1 MKPNSSL
8 RVLLVED
15 SDSDARLLQENIRLS
30 GVDDFHV
37 SIVPSLDQAIQHVQR
52 HPVDVT
58 LLDLSLPDSSGL
70 DTVLHL
76 KRVCSDMPIVVLT
89 GVDDE
94 KTGIEAVRMGVQDY
108 LVKGQADGR
117 LIARAIRYAMERQ
130 RTEEALRQA
139 RDGLELR
146 VKERTTE
153 LARTVETLQDEVAM
167 RALAEHALRERS
179 RLLEAFFRHAVT
191 PLVFLDSE
199 FNFVRVNEAYAK
211 ACQKDVSDF
220 PGHNHFE
227 FYPNE
232 ENQAIFENVVRTKT
246 PYQAVAKPFT
256 FPDHPEWGLT
266 YWNWTLTPLL
276 DEAGDVEFLVFA
288 LEDVSGRTK
297 AQQELIA
304 LNETLTLR
312 TQQLRAL
319 TSELTLAEQRERQR
333 LALVLHDDLQQ
344 FLAAAKLHV
353 APLQRSE
360 DRAVR
365 QVAFEVSELI
375 RQSIDAS
382 RSLTA
387 ELSPPVLHQGGL
399 IEALR
404 WLARWMREKHRL
416 EIEMTLDEQAVPK
429 AEDVAILL
437 FQAVR
442 ELLFNVAKH
451 AGVKTARVE
460 VRRVDGQIQI
470 TVIDEG
476 AGFDPSKIRPE
487 GGLTGGLGLVSVRE
501 RLDFLGGR
509 MEIDSAPGRGSRF
522 SLVVPMGEAAAPQ
535 TARSKRA
542 ATPSESRHVR
552 AASVSKAPHTRK
564 IRVLLVD
571 DHAVTRQ
578 GLARLLAEEPDIE
591 IIGEAADGEAA
602 VSLIRQLLPDVAIM
616 DINMPNM
623 TGLEATRLIHAEL
636 PDVKIIGLSMFEELE
651 RAPAMREAGAVAY
664 LSKSGPP
671 EAVIATIRAC
681 AGPGVGGAPITDE
694 RPRGR
699 KGVTFKAG

>member
-1 MKPNSSL
+1 MKPSSSL

-15 SDSDARLLQENIRLS
+15 SDSDARLLQESIRLS
-30 GVDDFHV
+30 GADDFHV
-37 SIVPSLDQAIQHVQR
+37 TIAPSLDQAIQHLQGNAA
-52 HPVDVT
+52 DVT

-70 DTVLHL
+70 DTVLRL
-76 KRVCSDMPIVVLT
+76 KQVCPDMPVVVLT

-94 KTGIEAVRMGVQDY
+94 KTAIEAVRMGVQDY

-130 RTEEALRQA
+130 RAEEALRQA

-167 RALAEHALRERS
+167 RGLAEHALRERS
-179 RLLEAFFRHAVT
+179 RLLEAFFRHTVT

-199 FNFVRVNEAYAK
+199 FNFVRVNDAYGR
-211 ACQKDVSDF
+211 ACQRQVADF
-220 PGHNHFE
+220 PGHNYLE

-232 ENQAIFENVVRTKT
+232 ENRAIFENVVRTKT

-256 FPDHPEWGLT
+256 LPDHPEWGVI

-276 DEAGDVEFLVFA
+276 DGNGRVEFVVLT
-288 LEDVSGRTK
+288 LEDVTECTH
-297 AQQELIA
+297 AQRQLMS
-304 LNETLTLR
+304 LNEALTHQTR
-312 TQQLRAL
+312 QLRAL

-333 LALVLHDDLQQ
+333 LALVLHDHLQQ
-344 FLAAAKLHV
+344 FLVAAKLHV
-353 APLQRSE
+353 TPLQRSE

-365 QVAFEVSELI
+365 QAAFEVSELI
-375 RQSIDAS
+375 RESIDAS

-387 ELSPPVLHQGGL
+387 ELSPSVLHQGGL

-404 WLARWMREKHRL
+404 WLARWMHEKHQL
-416 EIEMTLDEQAVPK
+416 EIEMILDEQAVPK

-460 VRRVDGQIQI
+460 VCRADGQIQI
-470 TVIDEG
+470 TVMDEG
-476 AGFDPSKIRPE
+476 AGFDPSKVRPE

-501 RLDFLGGR
+501 RLAFLGGR

-522 SLVVPMGEAAAPQ
+522 SLVVPTEEASAPQ
-535 TARSKRA
+535 PARPEPA
-542 ATPSESRHVR
+542 ATPSEGRPGRSR
-552 AASVSKAPHTRK
+552 SVSKAPRPRK
-564 IRVLLVD
+564 IRVLLAD
-571 DHAVTRQ
+571 DHAVLRR
-578 GLARLLAEEPDIE
+578 GLAMLLGEEPDIE
-591 IIGEAADGEAA
+591 IVGEASDGEAA
-602 VSLIRQLLPDVAIM
+602 VSLTRQLLPDVAIL
-616 DINMPNM
+616 DINMPNL

-636 PDVKIIGLSMFEELE
+636 PDVKIIGLSMFEEFH
-651 RAPAMREAGAVAY
+651 RASALREAGAVAY

-671 EAVIATIRAC
+671 EAVIAAIRAC
-681 AGPGVGGAPITDE
+681 ADPGVGGDPRQRGCPARPI
-694 RPRGR
+694 P
-699 KGVTFKAG
+699 